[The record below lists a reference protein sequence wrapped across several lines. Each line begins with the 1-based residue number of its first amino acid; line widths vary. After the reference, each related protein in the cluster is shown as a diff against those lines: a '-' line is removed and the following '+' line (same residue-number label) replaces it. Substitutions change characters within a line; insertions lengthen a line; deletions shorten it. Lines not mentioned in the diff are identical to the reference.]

1 MWFIEKGWYIIIKG
15 TVVEISLDLQF
26 KKGDVSDAQRYERE
40 RSGKGRGTQKGNLK
54 LRNHMEL
61 SFKYIFINP
70 LLRVVWKFTFFYKWL
85 LACSSACKMRT
96 IFGWKIYSIK
106 NPPIWCYIPPPKIS
120 VKETISAISSDPPC
134 NM

>member
-70 LLRVVWKFTFFYKWL
+70 LLRVVWKFTFFYK
-85 LACSSACKMRT
+85 
-96 IFGWKIYSIK
+96 
-106 NPPIWCYIPPPKIS
+106 
-120 VKETISAISSDPPC
+120 
-134 NM
+134 